1 METKHT
7 KGNWV
12 YQKYSTDYG
21 VYSETGNGRDIA
33 LVREYGSDEEAEANA
48 KLIAAAPEML
58 EALIEIN
65 KMIADSVTCNG
76 VKLNT
81 GIIAKISMSAIRK
94 ATEE

>member
-1 METKHT
+1 MKTKHT

-48 KLIAAAPEML
+48 KLIAAAPELLENLQNML
-58 EALIEIN
+58 FAFRSSAKSEIQ
-65 KMIADSVTCNG
+65 KKAIQYAEY
-76 VKLNT
+76 
-81 GIIAKISMSAIRK
+81 IIT
-94 ATEE
+94 ATEV